1 MQEKVAHVGASVR
14 EHVAPDSE
22 SANSTATGS
31 RTGVG
36 AGTPL
41 DFPAYQLHCLVM
53 ALADCGRAHL
63 LLGLHSSHQ

>member
-31 RTGVG
+31 RTGVMARTLLG
-36 AGTPL
+36 
-41 DFPAYQLHCLVM
+41 FPAYQLFHCLLT
-53 ALADCGRAHL
+53 ALADCGGAHL
-63 LLGLHSSHQ
+63 FLGLHASH

>member
-31 RTGVG
+31 RTGVV
-36 AGTPL
+36 AGTSL
-41 DFPAYQLHCLVM
+41 GFPAYQLFHCLST
-53 ALADCGRAHL
+53 ALADCGGARL
-63 LLGLHSSHQ
+63 LLGLHLGH